1 MSTDRTATRPYFV
14 VYAVLLVCTYLTW
27 QIAYFDLGRLN
38 AVAALAIAAVK
49 AVLVVWFFMHLRS
62 SSRLTWLTASA
73 GLLWLGILMALT
85 AGDYLTR

>member
-1 MSTDRTATRPYFV
+1 MSTDSVATRPYYV
-14 VYAVLLVCTYLTW
+14 IYAVLLLCTYLTW

-38 AVAALAIAAVK
+38 AIAALAIAAVK
-49 AVLVVWFFMHLRS
+49 AALVVWFFMHLRT

-73 GLLWLGILMALT
+73 GLMWLAILMALT

>member
-1 MSTDRTATRPYFV
+1 MSTDRAATRPYFV

-38 AVAALAIAAVK
+38 TVAALGIAGVK
-49 AVLVVWFFMHLRS
+49 AVLVVWFFMHLRA
-62 SSRLTWLTASA
+62 SSRLTWLTAGA
-73 GLLWLGILMALT
+73 GLMWLAIMMALT